1 MKLWYSTTSPYVR
14 KVRAVAAHHDLGG
27 QIELL
32 KVTSSFDAASP
43 HNQNNPLGRIPV
55 LQTDGGEW
63 LLNSNVIAKYLDTLG
78 QGQKLY
84 PQDNSRWEVLNLHAL
99 AEGILENT
107 VAMIA
112 EKMLRPENE
121 WWTARHAQIKARN
134 ESALK
139 LLAGRV
145 QPYGIDLNIGT
156 LYAACA
162 VDFLLFRNNLTE
174 AGDAIAASGLD
185 AWAAEMNRAHACLAE
200 TKPYVSA

>member
-14 KVRAVAAHHDLGG
+14 KVHAVAAHHDLGG
-27 QIELL
+27 RIELL

-55 LQTDGGEW
+55 LQTDGGKW
-63 LLNSNVIAKYLDTLG
+63 LLNSNVIAEYLDTLG

-134 ESALK
+134 E
-139 LLAGRV
+139 
-145 QPYGIDLNIGT
+145 
-156 LYAACA
+156 
-162 VDFLLFRNNLTE
+162 
-174 AGDAIAASGLD
+174 
-185 AWAAEMNRAHACLAE
+185 
-200 TKPYVSA
+200 